1 MSEAAAAVLGARH
14 RLACMIETGAASFR
28 PGEVALHWEF
38 ALGVVSNGVQD
49 LTNGANDVL
58 LLGEALEDVN
68 RFMS

>member
-1 MSEAAAAVLGARH
+1 
-14 RLACMIETGAASFR
+14 MIETGAASFR